1 MSTCRRAIWGRF
13 NGVKN
18 PLLPQFGSYPALSY
32 SDIERIM
39 TKPNDTRLTARTLM
53 VALVGF
59 STLVLGGCAKDIN
72 VRGNLP
78 PEQALSQLE
87 PGQQTRQDV
96 QLILGTPSTIS
107 SFGDET
113 WYYISALTSQYAF
126 YSVEETER
134 DVIALSFDERGIL
147 QEVKNYGL
155 EDGED
160 IQVVERETPTMG
172 REFSLIEQLIGN
184 LGRFD
189 RGAPEAG
196 P

>member
-1 MSTCRRAIWGRF
+1 MSRYTDKKRPFKAVMAAGLCAA
-13 NGVKN
+13 
-18 PLLPQFGSYPALSY
+18 ALS
-32 SDIERIM
+32 
-39 TKPNDTRLTARTLM
+39 LA
-53 VALVGF
+53 
-59 STLVLGGCAKDIN
+59 GCAKDIN

-78 PEQALSQLE
+78 TDDALAQLE

-96 QLILGTPSTIS
+96 ELIMGTPSHTS
-107 SFGDET
+107 MFEKET
-113 WYYISALTSQYAF
+113 WYYISAVTTQFAF
-126 YSVEETER
+126 YSVEEVDR
-134 DVIALSFDERGIL
+134 DIYALSFDERGIL
-147 QEVKNYGL
+147 EEVQTYGL

-160 IQVVERETPTMG
+160 IEIVQRQTPTMG

>member
-1 MSTCRRAIWGRF
+1 MTNSIAMS
-13 NGVKN
+13 
-18 PLLPQFGSYPALSY
+18 P
-32 SDIERIM
+32 
-39 TKPNDTRLTARTLM
+39 TLKSLFIAM
-53 VALVGF
+53 VGL
-59 STLVLGGCAKDIN
+59 STLALGGCAKDIN
-72 VRGNLP
+72 ARGNLP
-78 PEQALSQLE
+78 PEEAFSQLE

-107 SFGDET
+107 SFGEET
-113 WYYISALTSQYAF
+113 WYYISAMTTQYAF
-126 YSVEETER
+126 YSVEEIER
-134 DVIALSFDERGIL
+134 DVIAIKFDERGIL
-147 QEVKNYGL
+147 QEIKNYGL